1 VRKIPL
7 ATRFTTIEI
16 ADVKISREFVKKVID
31 KMGNHSKNLSIAFDR
46 ELLDGEFV
54 WCWNTKG

>member
-1 VRKIPL
+1 
-7 ATRFTTIEI
+7 
-16 ADVKISREFVKKVID
+16 VKISREFVKKVID